1 MMSVVGH
8 LSFTG
13 CSEGVTNSLS
23 SVHGYSFLLSSDSG
37 SAIARQLIDL
47 GL

>member
-13 CSEGVTNSLS
+13 CSEGVTNSLLS
-23 SVHGYSFLLSSDSG
+23 TAILFYSVGLGIGYCQ
-37 SAIARQLIDL
+37 AID
-47 GL
+47 